1 MNLPQLAVL
10 SAFFIIS
17 LPIEVAAQDEAQQV
31 YQWVKQLEGQW
42 ALSPAERQ
50 EGKASEHPAV
60 SPMVGTEQVAMSFK
74 LIARGSTVQEDLLPG
89 TERQM
94 VTMYHCRDDAC
105 STVKATHY
113 CVKQN
118 QPQLLASLDSSADK
132 LMFECDMS
140 TELCQSWD
148 DHVHQITHELTEDGQ
163 HLKTVYSSFMNGEH
177 TKDTIYH
184 FERK

>member
-10 SAFFIIS
+10 SAFFFIS
-17 LPIEVAAQDEAQQV
+17 LPIEAAEQNEAQQV
-31 YQWVKQLEGQW
+31 YQWMKQLEGQW
-42 ALSPAERQ
+42 TLSPA
-50 EGKASEHPAV
+50 
-60 SPMVGTEQVAMSFK
+60 
-74 LIARGSTVQEDLLPG
+74 STVQEDLLPG

-105 STVKATHY
+105 SAVKATHY

-140 TELCQSWD
+140 TDLCQSWD
-148 DHVHQITHELTEDGQ
+148 DHVHQITHELTEDGK

-177 TKDTIYH
+177 TKDTVYH
-184 FERK
+184 FDRK